1 MILCAGNK
9 ENLKYFTSKDYQSS
23 VLNKLWNN
31 LIDFK
36 IEKIGGTQNTLTD
49 AMGFCGSG
57 YFKLKISAATEPYGV
72 SQRVF
77 LVPPI
82 FSILKSIKL
91 F

>member
-49 AMGFCGSG
+49 AMRWGSVAVDILSLM
-57 YFKLKISAATEPYGV
+57 YSLD
-72 SQRVF
+72 
-77 LVPPI
+77 
-82 FSILKSIKL
+82 ILK
-91 F
+91 

>member
-49 AMGFCGSG
+49 AMRWCSVAMDILSLM
-57 YFKLKISAATEPYGV
+57 YSLD
-72 SQRVF
+72 
-77 LVPPI
+77 
-82 FSILKSIKL
+82 ILK
-91 F
+91 

>member
-57 YFKLKISAATEPYGV
+57 YFKPNTNTN
-72 SQRVF
+72 VF
-77 LVPPI
+77 SI
-82 FSILKSIKL
+82 SILK
-91 F
+91 

>member
-57 YFKLKISAATEPYGV
+57 YFKLEV
-72 SQRVF
+72 NV
-77 LVPPI
+77 
-82 FSILKSIKL
+82 FSISIFK
-91 F
+91 